1 MKQKILAPLGMT
13 HTEFLPGQSRPA
25 EADAVPPTR
34 SHIPFKSLLRE
45 NTGEP
50 GQPIE
55 QEKNR
60 NTLSGDRQTP
70 ALYFGEGFDWQ
81 KKLHLQK
88 IAPPGPVTS

>member
-1 MKQKILAPLGMT
+1 MT
-13 HTEFLPGQSRPA
+13 HTEFLPGESRA
-25 EADAVPPTR
+25 GGSRSCSADQE

-45 NTGEP
+45 NTGEA

-70 ALYFGEGFDWQ
+70 AVYFGEGFDWQ

-88 IAPPGPVTS
+88 VAPPGPVTS